1 VLSALNKRRYLVL
14 STFVFVLM
22 VVQTLNQ
29 QWSQDFWAHSA
40 AVRELATHPLDP
52 LHPQLDLDAPHPF
65 FTAYALGAS
74 ALSTVLGI
82 DSITALAVLGL
93 ANLLLV
99 LIGLRVFTKATIK
112 DPRAGFYVLVFTL
125 VLWGIRPWRY
135 SGFLHLNA
143 LGFELPL
150 PSTFATGLTLLALA
164 AFASFLR
171 SGSAVRLGTVAGLAA
186 LVLISHP
193 ITAIFLGIGIL
204 ALSLSASSQHRSRAM
219 LGVVAIGA
227 VSALAAVLWPYYSF
241 VELVFGEAA
250 EFHLSNRT
258 MYEDALLRIWPALL
272 GVPLLVARLRTNRRD
287 PLVWTFA
294 GLVLVYLYGGLA
306 DAWSYGRVMPALVLM
321 LHMALAGWL
330 SDLEARSQIPVVGY
344 LGLGGLLAISSIG
357 MLPGLVR
364 AVPEQLLP
372 ASIRADPRLETTAEH
387 YQFLAREVGQYDTVL
402 ADMATAWPVP
412 TYGGKVVANAAP
424 QLFVDDNR
432 QRQIDVVGFFSAS
445 ATRQQRLATIKRYE
459 VEYVLVDSTSISP
472 RTLDDLEGLGSV
484 TAVEGDLVLIEL
496 PEGP

>member
-1 VLSALNKRRYLVL
+1 VLSLLNKGRYVVL
-14 STFVFVLM
+14 SSLVFVLM

-40 AVRELATHPLDP
+40 AVRELASHPVNP

-65 FTAYALGAS
+65 FTAYALGAA
-74 ALSTVLGI
+74 ALSTALDITSV
-82 DSITALAVLGL
+82 TALAVLGL
-93 ANLLLV
+93 VNLLLV
-99 LIGLRVFTKATIK
+99 LIGLQTFTNATIR

-164 AFASFLR
+164 GFASFLR
-171 SGSAVRLGTVAGLAA
+171 TGSPARLAGVAGLAA
-186 LVLISHP
+186 LVLVSHP
-193 ITAIFLGIGIL
+193 ITAIFLGIGTL
-204 ALSLSASSQHRSRAM
+204 ALSLSASRQHRTRTL
-219 LGVVAIGA
+219 LGLVAVGT
-227 VSALAAVLWPYYSF
+227 VSVLAAVLWPYYSF
-241 VELVFGEAA
+241 LELVSGEGA
-250 EFHLSNRT
+250 EFHLSNLT
-258 MYEDALLRIWPALL
+258 MYQDALLRIWPALL

-294 GLVLVYLYGGLA
+294 GLVMVYLYGGLA

-330 SDLEARSQIPVVGY
+330 SDLEAKSQIPVVGY

-357 MLPGLVR
+357 MLPGLAR

-372 ASIRADPRLETTAEH
+372 ASIRADPRLETTAEQ
-387 YQFLAREVGQYDTVL
+387 YQFLASEVSQYDTVL
-402 ADMATAWPVP
+402 ADLATAWPVP

-445 ATRQQRLATIKRYE
+445 ATRQQRLGIIEHYE
-459 VEYVLVDSTSISP
+459 VEYLLVDSTSISTS
-472 RTLDDLEGLGSV
+472 TLDDLESLGSV
-484 TAVEGDLVLIEL
+484 IAVEGNLVLIEL
-496 PEGP
+496 PVP